1 MRVGSAKAVAL
12 GGILAALA
20 TVIMCLGGL
29 IPVATFVC
37 PVLCLVIL
45 YLVCHLCGKRIGWA
59 WYGAVSI
66 LAVLLGPDKE
76 AAAVFAFLGWYPI
89 VKPYLEKWPLSLMWK
104 LLFFNIALAVMYWL
118 LLSVFGLAEIAQE
131 YAEFGLISGAIM
143 VLLGNATFVLL
154 DLLLNKIK
162 NRLR

>member
-89 VKPYLEKWPLSLMWK
+89 VKPYLEKWPLSLLWK

>member
-45 YLVCHLCGKRIGWA
+45 YLVCYLCGKRIGWA

-143 VLLGNATFVLL
+143 VLLGNVTFVLL

>member
-1 MRVGSAKAVAL
+1 MRLGAAKAVAL

-20 TVIMCLGGL
+20 AVIMCLGGL

-37 PVLCLVIL
+37 PSLCLVVL

-59 WYGAVSI
+59 WYGAVSV
-66 LAVLLGPDKE
+66 LSLLLGPDKE

-89 VKPYLEKWPLSLMWK
+89 VKPYMEKWPLSLLWK

-118 LLSVFGLAEIAQE
+118 LLSVFGLTEVAQE

-143 VLLGNATFVLL
+143 VLLGNVTFVLL

-162 NRLR
+162 NRFV

>member
-66 LAVLLGPDKE
+66 LAVLLGPDKD

-154 DLLLNKIK
+154 DLFLNKIK

>member
-1 MRVGSAKAVAL
+1 MRLTAAKAVAL

-37 PVLCLVIL
+37 PALCLVL
-45 YLVCHLCGKRIGWA
+45 LFLVCHLCGKRIGWA

-66 LAVLLGPDKE
+66 LSLLLGPDKE

-89 VKPYLEKWPLSLMWK
+89 VKPCLERWPLSWLWK
-104 LLFFNIALAVMYWL
+104 IVFFNIALAVMYWL
-118 LLSVFGLAEIAQE
+118 LLNVFGLEQIVQSYTGIGIAG
-131 YAEFGLISGAIM
+131 YAALL
-143 VLLGNATFVLL
+143 VLGNVTFVLL
-154 DLLLNKIK
+154 DLALNNIK
-162 NRLR
+162 NRSK